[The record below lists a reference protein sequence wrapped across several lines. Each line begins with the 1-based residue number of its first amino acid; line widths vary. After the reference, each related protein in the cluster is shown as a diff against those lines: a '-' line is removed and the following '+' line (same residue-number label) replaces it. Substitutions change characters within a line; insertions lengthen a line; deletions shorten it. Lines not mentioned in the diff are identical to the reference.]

1 MKKKNSKKS
10 TSTKKKKPFKSIM
23 EALENP
29 KEVSPVPM
37 GQKTARA
44 LKKCLQ
50 DLNWIPLTAPK
61 KTKNEPIIYTYS
73 KKVRNHFVKAG
84 EPPERVVLLEEYKLH
99 KKNSGLKD
107 KSGRRGDK

>member
-10 TSTKKKKPFKSIM
+10 TSTKKKRPFKSIM
-23 EALENP
+23 EALESP
-29 KEVSPVPM
+29 KKIEPVMMDP
-37 GQKTARA
+37 KTARA

-50 DLNWIPLTAPK
+50 ELNWIPLTAPK

-73 KKVRNHFVKAG
+73 KKVRNHFIKAG
-84 EPPERVVLLEEYKLH
+84 VPPERVVLLEEYKLP
-99 KKNSGLKD
+99 KKNTGLKD

>member
-23 EALENP
+23 EALESP
-29 KEVSPVPM
+29 KSKPVM
-37 GQKTARA
+37 MDQKTARA

-61 KTKNEPIIYTYS
+61 KTKNEPIIYTYD
-73 KKVRNHFVKAG
+73 KKIRRHFIKQGV
-84 EPPERVVLLEEYKLH
+84 PPERVVLLEEYKLP
-99 KKNSGLKD
+99 KKNTGLKD